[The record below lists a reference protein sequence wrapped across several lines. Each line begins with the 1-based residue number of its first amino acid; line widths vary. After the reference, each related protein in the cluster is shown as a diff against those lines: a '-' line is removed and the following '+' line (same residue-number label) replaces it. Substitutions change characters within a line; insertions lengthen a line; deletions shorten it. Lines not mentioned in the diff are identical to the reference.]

1 MTRIVSVGLGEL
13 AVSDSAEDTIKTYGL
28 GSCIAVV
35 VYDRR
40 RQRGGLLHV
49 VYPESSSNKQRA
61 EQQPA
66 YFADTGVPLL
76 MKQFTRQGS
85 IDRRDLVIRIA
96 GGANMMD
103 SEGRFNIG
111 KRNALAVKKAL
122 WNLGLGASAEDVG
135 GSIGRT
141 VWIEIATG
149 SLTVAN
155 GSRRWKL

>member
-1 MTRIVSVGLGEL
+1 MTRTVSVGLGEL
-13 AVSDSAEDTIKTYGL
+13 AVSSDDGDTLKTYGL

-40 RQRGGLLHV
+40 RSCGGLLHV
-49 VYPESSSNKQRA
+49 VYPESSSNERRA
-61 EQQPA
+61 ERQPA

-76 MKQFTRQGS
+76 MGRFAQGGK
-85 IDRRDLVIRIA
+85 IDRRDLIIKLA

-122 WNLGLGASAEDVG
+122 WSLGLGACAEDIG
-135 GSIGRT
+135 GTIGRT
-141 VWIEIATG
+141 VWIDIATG
-149 SLTVAN
+149 ITTVAN
-155 GSRRWKL
+155 GSRQWQL